1 MSQSTVIEEFFGSS
15 IYKDILARNDEK
27 GEFVVQTAS
36 DSIFYLKES
45 TLTVLELHFPEDIES
60 AIAQVNS

>member
-1 MSQSTVIEEFFGSS
+1 MSQSTVIEEFFDSS

-36 DSIFYLKES
+36 DSIFYLKED
-45 TLTVLELHFPEDIES
+45 TLAVLELHFPEEIES
-60 AIAQVNS
+60 AIARVNS